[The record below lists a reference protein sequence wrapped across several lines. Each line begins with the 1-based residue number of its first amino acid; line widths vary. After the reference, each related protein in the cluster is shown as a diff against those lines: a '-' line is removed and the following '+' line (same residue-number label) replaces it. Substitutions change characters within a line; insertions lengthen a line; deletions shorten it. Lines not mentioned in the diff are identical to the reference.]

1 MERTKEEKEA
11 ADRRAVRKLLILAGV
26 IEDKKEHF

>member
-11 ADRRAVRKLLILAGV
+11 TDREEVRKLLILAGI
-26 IEDKKEHF
+26 IEEKR